1 MEYGK
6 VKQMCVSACGL
17 CNKEVVEWC
26 AVGLPRSRK
35 FINKTTGR
43 HHRHHHHHEMVRVWA
58 RQTDSAQRISAD
70 GRKEKE
76 PKSDEKVK
84 GKKRETSK
92 EAELEPEGVIFAGEM
107 EKLDDISWKKFAEE
121 FFEK

>member
-17 CNKEVVEWC
+17 CNKEVVGWC

-84 GKKRETSK
+84 GKKREKSK
-92 EAELEPEGVIFAGEM
+92 EAERGDIGRC
-107 EKLDDISWKKFAEE
+107 EKKSIEAQK
-121 FFEK
+121 